1 MKKEEKKLKSK
12 IDDILIDFGN
22 HYIEATQGK
31 KLDLRFY
38 NNQILDLIER
48 EKKIAEL
55 ETEINARD
63 FIVGCPDE
71 TKADLLKVF
80 NLSIDDLK
88 EELTS

>member
-63 FIVGCPDE
+63 FIVGCPE
-71 TKADLLKVF
+71 ADLLKVF

-88 EELTS
+88 EELKS

>member
-63 FIVGCPDE
+63 FIIACPE
-71 TKADLLKVF
+71 RADLIKVF

-88 EELTS
+88 KELTP